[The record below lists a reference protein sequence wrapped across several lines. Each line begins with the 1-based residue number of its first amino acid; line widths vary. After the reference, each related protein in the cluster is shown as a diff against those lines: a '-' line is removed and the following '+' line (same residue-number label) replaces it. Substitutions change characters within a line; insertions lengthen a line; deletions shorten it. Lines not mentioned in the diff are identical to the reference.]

1 MTSKRDVEVA
11 LADHRDKLG
20 FDWREDCVIITK
32 PYDRSQKG
40 KETWSKIMAIVRTEL
55 GGSWVSMGKD
65 SHWVVPLE
73 VVEEKQEGRPTE
85 SQPVIEKGNK
95 GTYGTLNC
103 PYCGERIDITFKPK
117 KEAS

>member
-11 LADHRDKLG
+11 LADHRDNLT
-20 FDWREDCVIITK
+20 FDWKEDCVIITK

-73 VVEEKQEGRPTE
+73 VVEEKQEETQQTE
-85 SQPVIEKGNK
+85 NKGNN
-95 GTYGTLNC
+95 GTYGTLHC
-103 PYCGERIDITFKPK
+103 PHCGERIDITFKPK
-117 KEAS
+117 REAS